1 MREQSSHNN
10 FVRERMVFTT
20 TLAYSLPSFL
30 YVCIMLHCVDL
41 YLYLFVYLL
50 PLLIPFT
57 TTSSLTSTMANKSNN
72 QAGPA
77 CLIPTGLFFF
87 FPNWAGLA
95 GLGKA
100 GHIRDTQPGFS
111 LGRCWRRCRS
121 LFIMASL
128 LFTAV
133 VFANIGVFYYYY
145 SRHLTFSPD
154 ICISADMSEKE
165 GGC

>member
-30 YVCIMLHCVDL
+30 CVCIMLHCVDL
-41 YLYLFVYLL
+41 YLYLFVCLSASIANSIYNDLISHLNDGKQKQQSSGPGL
-50 PLLIPFT
+50 PNT
-57 TTSSLTSTMANKSNN
+57 YRTV
-72 QAGPA
+72 
-77 CLIPTGLFFF
+77 FFL
-87 FPNWAGLA
+87 NWAGLA

-121 LFIMASL
+121 LLIMASL

-133 VFANIGVFYYYY
+133 VFANIGFSTTIILGTQLFLQIYV
-145 SRHLTFSPD
+145 SHLT
-154 ICISADMSEKE
+154 
-165 GGC
+165 